1 MAFMA
6 LFGWL
11 IPVIVLFG
19 AVKMALEALLGP
31 LEPLLNVL
39 LEPAVFRGAA
49 AVLLAVNLLA
59 LAALLAA
66 RAWWKRTGRL
76 SRAYIRRFRGWKRLG
91 LEAAGGILTLG
102 AIWEFLAVLACAGC
116 LLFPP
121 SALLRALIPGS
132 PAPQAEPRHPYFGT
146 WRVVSC
152 IGTSPFCPLSQEEID
167 ACIGLELTYP
177 EQTFTR
183 DGTVYLKELETFTS
197 GGASY
202 RVLSED
208 YTAIGAEEFEAEYRL
223 SPAGLG
229 VETPVLTRIV
239 LELEGEDGPDAV
251 PGQVRFSP
259 GRQMW
264 TCFQGSFFLME
275 RAE

>member
-11 IPVIVLFG
+11 IPVIVLCG
-19 AVKMALEALLGP
+19 AVKMVLEVLLGP
-31 LEPLLNVL
+31 LVPLLSVL
-39 LEPAVFRGAA
+39 LEPAVFRGIA
-49 AVLLAVNLLA
+49 AVLLAVNLLV

-66 RAWWKRTGRL
+66 RARWKRAGRL

-91 LEAAGGILTLG
+91 LEAAGGMLTLG
-102 AIWEFLAVLACAGC
+102 AVWEFLVVLACAGC
-116 LLFPP
+116 LLLQPA
-121 SALLRALIPGS
+121 ALLRELIPGS
-132 PAPQAEPRHPYFGT
+132 PEPKAAPQHPYFGT

-152 IGTSPFCPLSQEEID
+152 IGSAPSCPLSQEEID
-167 ACIGLELTYP
+167 ACIGLELSYP
-177 EQTFTR
+177 EQTFTQ
-183 DGTVYLKELETFTS
+183 DGTTYLKELEAFTS
-197 GGASY
+197 GGAAY
-202 RVLSED
+202 RVLSAD
-208 YTAIGAEEFEAEYRL
+208 YTAIGAEEFEAEYQL

-229 VETPVLTRIV
+229 VETPVLTRIA